1 MHMVLQIKP
10 IKILNSWHTKKI
22 FLYSPN
28 ASEAFVIAIIYSKT
42 NGIVEGSPNKDK
54 RGGDKT

>member
-1 MHMVLQIKP
+1 MVLQIKP

-22 FLYSPN
+22 FSYSPT

-42 NGIVEGSPNKDK
+42 NGMVEGGRNKDK
-54 RGGDKT
+54 RGGNKT